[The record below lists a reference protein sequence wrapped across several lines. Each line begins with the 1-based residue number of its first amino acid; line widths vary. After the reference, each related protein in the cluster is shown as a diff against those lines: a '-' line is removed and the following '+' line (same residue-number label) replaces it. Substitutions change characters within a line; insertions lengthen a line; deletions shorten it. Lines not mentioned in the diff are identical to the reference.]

1 MSPEPSQSHENNE
14 SVKDTNT
21 AAEQQPFTYK
31 EPTGVAPLDC
41 WASKASRWIYKYGA
55 THSTIILLLIFMVLS
70 SVGSMLARMAIGA
83 PYGPTD
89 LVIAIILTL
98 VIGPFVFLVFSALV
112 KQLESSRQNMRQ
124 AVAEMERLRESDSQ
138 KNVALEE
145 NLQKLNKEIAT
156 RQQVQ
161 LDREKV
167 FEELENQM
175 HNRSEKEE
183 QALRY
188 SILLRSIIDASPDLI
203 YYRNEEGKFAGCNRV
218 AEQMTGKT
226 EEELMG
232 LTPHQVYDEELARQ
246 VVMSDN
252 EVLESNASITEELWL
267 RFADGRRR
275 YYEMRKVP
283 FFDPKG
289 NRLGLL
295 AFGRD
300 ITERKQAADAV
311 NKASKDK
318 TAFIATISHEL
329 RTPLNGIVGLS
340 RMLRDTQLNKEQ
352 FNWVSTVYASA
363 ITLGNIFNDI
373 IDLDKIERDRLELQ
387 LKTVNLKEFTSE
399 LGSIIELLAAD
410 KGLVF
415 KTHLIEPIPP
425 YLEADGTRLR
435 QILWNLLFNAI
446 KFTPQGH
453 VSLNVEASMPE
464 DGVSLVKF
472 KITDTG
478 VGIPEG
484 ELEKIFAMYYQVD
497 HPNHKSATGTGIGL
511 AICQQMVSMMKG
523 HIYVNSVVGE
533 GTCFTVELPLEIS
546 SQGIRTQQLNI
557 GKLDILLVEDI
568 QLNVMVAK
576 ALLEK
581 LGQNVS
587 VAMTGEDALDQA
599 RSHHYDLILLDI
611 QLPDMNGFDVA
622 ATLREEGLI
631 NNTKVVALTANV
643 IKTRKEYMDNGMDDV
658 IAKPIK
664 KSRVVEVFNQLFTEQ
679 EETQVEQ
686 VEPGLTPDKR
696 MYAALDMELLEM
708 LSDTIGIDMMQ
719 NSLTV
724 FEQMMPNYLELLQL
738 SLSAKEKSEVCS
750 HAHKIKGA
758 AGSVGLAAVQK
769 IANKIQQGDHPA
781 WWQNVYDWVEE
792 LQQAYEHDLDK
803 LKEWMAQQDMDI
815 D

>member
-1 MSPEPSQSHENNE
+1 MSEQPTQSPQIP
-14 SVKDTNT
+14 DTPK
-21 AAEQQPFTYK
+21 ASPR
-31 EPTGVAPLDC
+31 LDC
-41 WASKASRWIYKYGA
+41 WANKAAHLISTHGA
-55 THSTIILLLIFMVLS
+55 TRSTLLLLLVFLVVTSLG
-70 SVGSMLARMAIGA
+70 SVAVRLVIGA
-83 PYGPTD
+83 QWEMQD
-89 LVIAIILTL
+89 LVIAVLLTL
-98 VIGPFVFLVFSALV
+98 IFGPLVFLVFSALV
-112 KQLESSRQNMRQ
+112 KQLEVSRQNMRK
-124 AVAEMERLRESDSQ
+124 VVEEMERLRESDNR
-138 KNVALEE
+138 KNQELQDNLE
-145 NLQKLNKEIAT
+145 KLNQEIYT

-300 ITERKQAADAV
+300 ITERKQAADAI

-352 FNWVSTVYASA
+352 FNWVSTIYASA

-410 KGLVF
+410 KGLIF
-415 KTHLIEPIPP
+415 KSHIIEPIPP

-478 VGIPEG
+478 VGIPEE

-546 SQGIRTQQLNI
+546 SQGIRTQQLMC
-557 GKLDILLVEDI
+557 GKLNILLVEDI

-581 LGQNVS
+581 LGQTVS
-587 VAMTGEDALDQA
+587 VAMTGEDALEQA
-599 RSHHYDLILLDI
+599 RNHRYDLILLDI
-611 QLPDMNGFDVA
+611 QLPDMNGFEVA

-631 NNTKVVALTANV
+631 NDTRVVALTANV

-664 KSRVVEVFNQLFTEQ
+664 KSRVVEVFNQLFAEQ
-679 EETQVEQ
+679 EKVVEK
-686 VEPGLTPDKR
+686 VEPGLTPDKHL
-696 MYAALDMELLEM
+696 YAALDMELLEM

-758 AGSVGLAAVQK
+758 AGSVGLSAVQK

-803 LKEWMAQQDMDI
+803 LKEWMQLQDSDI